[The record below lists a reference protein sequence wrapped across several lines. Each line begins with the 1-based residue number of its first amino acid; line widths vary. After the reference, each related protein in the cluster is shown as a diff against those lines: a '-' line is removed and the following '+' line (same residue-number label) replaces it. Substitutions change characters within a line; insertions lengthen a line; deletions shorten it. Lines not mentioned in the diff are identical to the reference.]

1 MKVVLIIK
9 VPEKRLKM
17 KAFIYCRII
26 PFVTIFVLSRRLDD
40 SLSSDDSVHE
50 DSAASETEPHQ
61 KTTEE
66 EQQT

>member
-1 MKVVLIIK
+1 MKVVLIIS

-26 PFVTIFVLSRRLDD
+26 PFVTVLSRRLDD
-40 SLSSDDSVHE
+40 SLSSDDSVYE

-61 KTTEE
+61 ETTEE